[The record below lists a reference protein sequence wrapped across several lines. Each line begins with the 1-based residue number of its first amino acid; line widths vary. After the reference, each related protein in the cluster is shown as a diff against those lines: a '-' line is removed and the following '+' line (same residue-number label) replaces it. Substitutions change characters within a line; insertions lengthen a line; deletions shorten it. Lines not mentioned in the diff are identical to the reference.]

1 MTILAIVL
9 AFALGF
15 LIAFVVLKNKSIK
28 LEIENAKLQEKINS
42 ILQSNK
48 EKEDYSNIIRQEFV
62 NLANQ
67 TLLEKNKALDET
79 NQKNLQSFLN
89 PLKEKIKEF
98 QYKIE

>member
-48 EKEDYSNIIRQEFV
+48 EKEDYSNIIR
-62 NLANQ
+62 LS
-67 TLLEKNKALDET
+67 L
-79 NQKNLQSFLN
+79 
-89 PLKEKIKEF
+89 IH
-98 QYKIE
+98 I

>member
-42 ILQSNK
+42 ILQINK
-48 EKEDYSNIIRQEFV
+48 E
-62 NLANQ
+62 
-67 TLLEKNKALDET
+67 
-79 NQKNLQSFLN
+79 
-89 PLKEKIKEF
+89 
-98 QYKIE
+98 